1 LVHQTTQGGSA
12 LIVHTKFFTCVQ
24 DRDEYRRDLKTQPCP
39 FCDSIGLLICH
50 GFLYGNGTGQETI
63 VRGCRFLCSNRGA
76 CAGCGRTYSILLADR
91 MPRSPVPATR
101 LWDLLR
107 EILGGKSRA
116 AAARDCDPPFQYST
130 AHRFLNRL
138 DLAQD
143 RLRGLLCRLCPAPSG
158 EGLANALC
166 QCIEHLRRAFAA
178 AACPITAFVLA
189 FQQPFLE

>member
-1 LVHQTTQGGSA
+1 MGPDRRPSFADAVSCAATGVLA
-12 LIVHTKFFTCVQ
+12 Q
-24 DRDEYRRDLKTQPCP
+24 DAVARIRFCWPIGCP
-39 FCDSIGLLICH
+39 
-50 GFLYGNGTGQETI
+50 
-63 VRGCRFLCSNRGA
+63 A
-76 CAGCGRTYSILLADR
+76 A
-91 MPRSPVPATR
+91 PVPATR